1 MWGFSVGIFSFA
13 VAVLIPLIYV
23 ISRGLD
29 WFGATI
35 NRTEKPKD
43 MMMVKVVLGIIIGFI
58 LGSIIQY
65 FWDTFTACK
74 ESGYPLLQCF
84 SKR

>member
-1 MWGFSVGIFSFA
+1 MLGFSVGIFSFA

-23 ISRGLD
+23 IGRGLD

-43 MMMVKVVLGIIIGFI
+43 MMMV
-58 LGSIIQY
+58 
-65 FWDTFTACK
+65 
-74 ESGYPLLQCF
+74 
-84 SKR
+84 